1 MSKVDLLESITSNP
15 AYRKLTAHI
24 FLLIL
29 WHPNERDPSEKEV
42 PESFEE
48 GCFDRLARQVGETS
62 PLLADALHKR
72 LGIYKLE
79 AGSLAAHHDYFSA
92 IARGLAEAGSL
103 RPTLL
108 EALLQTLEADG
119 SYGGTRPCPGEL
131 IQVIAGICQQA
142 GGRSYYDPIS
152 ANGRLLA
159 ELVSNSSSSAWGL
172 GQSSADEDILHGLL
186 RAFFQHD
193 SLTFEKADAL
203 KSPPSDGVRLQ
214 SFDVVVSDLSESA
227 DVWATELGAGDPFGR
242 FKYGIAP
249 KGKGEWPLIQHM
261 LACMRKDQ
269 GVAIAVVDLAAL
281 LRAGKEA
288 EIRRAIMQD
297 NLLDAVVYLPAKLYR
312 SDARSLAILVFKSS
326 RQSSSVLLID
336 ASKQYTSEKSLNTL
350 TAEGIQQIQ
359 KHYSRREPVEGNAV
373 LLSIADL
380 EATGFALNPGRYFS
394 ARADEGLHDLDAL
407 SREHEYLK
415 LELWQVGGQIDELL
429 SRLAEKVAP

>member
-1 MSKVDLLESITSNP
+1 MSKINLLELLTANP
-15 AYRKLTAHI
+15 AYKQLATHL

-29 WHPNERDPSEKEV
+29 WHRDSPKEEV
-42 PESFEE
+42 PESFDDRF
-48 GCFDRLARQVGETS
+48 FDRVAWQVGETS
-62 PLLADALHKR
+62 QPLGDALRKK

-79 AGSLAAHHDYFSA
+79 TGSLAAHHEYFRT
-92 IARGLAEAGSL
+92 IARGLAEDDSL
-103 RPTLL
+103 RPMLL
-108 EALLQTLEADG
+108 EMLLRTLEADG
-119 SYGGTRPCPGEL
+119 SYEGARPCPEEL
-131 IQVIAGICQQA
+131 IQVIAGISQQA
-142 GGRSYYDPIS
+142 GGRSYYAPIS

-227 DVWATELGAGDPFGR
+227 DIWATELGAVDPFGR

-269 GVAIAVVDLAAL
+269 GLAIAVVDLAAL

-288 EIRRAIMQD
+288 EIRRAIIQD
-297 NLLDAVVYLPAKLYR
+297 NLLDAVIYLPAKLYR

-326 RQSSSVLLID
+326 RQSSSLLLID

-359 KHYSRREPVEGNAV
+359 EHYSRREPVEGNAV

-394 ARADEGLHDLDAL
+394 TRADEGLRDLEAL
-407 SREHEYLK
+407 RCEHEHLK
-415 LELWQVGGQIDELL
+415 RELWQVGEQIDELL
-429 SRLAEKVAP
+429 SELAEKVAP

>member
-1 MSKVDLLESITSNP
+1 MSKINLLELLTANP
-15 AYRKLTAHI
+15 AYKQLATHL

-29 WHPNERDPSEKEV
+29 WHRDSSKEEV
-42 PESFEE
+42 PESFED
-48 GCFDRLARQVGETS
+48 GFFDRVAWQVGETS
-62 PLLADALHKR
+62 QLLGDVLRKK

-79 AGSLAAHHDYFSA
+79 SASLAAHHEYFLT
-92 IARGLAEAGSL
+92 IARGLAEDDSL
-103 RPTLL
+103 RPMLL
-108 EALLQTLEADG
+108 EMLLQTLEAD
-119 SYGGTRPCPGEL
+119 SAYEGTRPCPEEL
-131 IQVIAGICQQA
+131 IQVIAGISQQS

-214 SFDVVVSDLSESA
+214 SLDVVVSDLSESA
-227 DVWATELGAGDPFGR
+227 DVWATELGAVDPFGR

-326 RQSSSVLLID
+326 RQSSSLLLID

-359 KHYSRREPVEGNAV
+359 EHYSRREPVEGNAV

-394 ARADEGLHDLDAL
+394 TRADEGLRDHEAL
-407 SREHEYLK
+407 RCEHEHLK
-415 LELWQVGGQIDELL
+415 RELWQVGEQIDELL
-429 SRLAEKVAP
+429 SELAEKVAP

>member
-1 MSKVDLLESITSNP
+1 MSRVNLLESITASP
-15 AYRKLTAHI
+15 DYRTLTTHL

-29 WHPNERDPSEKEV
+29 WSPNDHDSSDEEV

-48 GCFDRLARQVGETS
+48 EFFYRAAWLVGETS
-62 PLLADALHKR
+62 PLLANALRKK
-72 LGIYKLE
+72 LDIYKLE
-79 AGSLAAHHDYFSA
+79 AGSLAAHHEYFRA
-92 IARGLAEAGSL
+92 IAHGLAKDDSV
-103 RPTLL
+103 RPMLL
-108 EALLQTLEADG
+108 EMLLQSLEADG
-119 SYGGTRPCPGEL
+119 SYEGTRPCPEEL
-131 IQVIAGICQQA
+131 IQVIAGISQQS
-142 GGRSYYDPIS
+142 GGRSYYDPLS

-203 KSPPSDGVRLQ
+203 KSPPNDGVGLQ

-359 KHYSRREPVEGNAV
+359 RHYSRREPVEGNAV

-429 SRLAEKVAP
+429 GRLAEKVAP

>member
-29 WHPNERDPSEKEV
+29 WHPNERDPSEKKV

-131 IQVIAGICQQA
+131 IQVIAGISQPA
-142 GGRSYYDPIS
+142 GGGSFYDPLS
-152 ANGRLLA
+152 ATGRLLT
-159 ELVSNSSSSAWGL
+159 ELVSNSAPSSWGM
-172 GQSSADEDILHGLL
+172 GQSASDEDTLHGLL
-186 RAFFQHD
+186 RAFYQHG

-203 KSPPSDGVRLQ
+203 KSPPNDGVRLQ
-214 SFDVVVSDLSESA
+214 AFDVVVSDLSAGTGAWDPS
-227 DVWATELGAGDPFGR
+227 LGYEDPFDR
-242 FKYGIAP
+242 FRFGGAP
-249 KGKGEWPLIQHM
+249 KGKGEWPFIQHM
-261 LACMRKDQ
+261 LACMHPGR
-269 GVAIAVVDLAAL
+269 GLAIAVVDLAVL
-281 LRAGKEA
+281 LRTGKESD
-288 EIRRAIMQD
+288 IRRAIIESY
-297 NLLDAVVYLPAKLYR
+297 LLDTVIYLPPKLYR
-312 SDARSLAILVFKSS
+312 SDARSLAMLIFKSS
-326 RQSSSVLLID
+326 RQSRSVLL
-336 ASKQYTSEKSLNTL
+336 
-350 TAEGIQQIQ
+350 
-359 KHYSRREPVEGNAV
+359 
-373 LLSIADL
+373 
-380 EATGFALNPGRYFS
+380 
-394 ARADEGLHDLDAL
+394 
-407 SREHEYLK
+407 
-415 LELWQVGGQIDELL
+415 
-429 SRLAEKVAP
+429 